1 MARDTLSDDI
11 LFAPIRDLAERI
23 RTRKL
28 SPIALTEA
36 YLDRLQKIGPRL
48 NAVVTLMRESALQ
61 EARAADAEIR
71 SNKYR
76 GLLHGIPYGAKDLLA
91 TRGVPTTWGATPYRK

>member
-1 MARDTLSDDI
+1 MAQETLGDDI

-23 RTRKL
+23 RNRRL

-48 NAVVTLMRESALQ
+48 NGVVTLMRESALS
-61 EARAADAEIR
+61 ILPPT
-71 SNKYR
+71 N
-76 GLLHGIPYGAKDLLA
+76 AKLRIQLRCPA
-91 TRGVPTTWGATPYRK
+91 KVTFA